1 MRNFPPVL
9 NKSKQYLPLL
19 LKILVFAGCV
29 VVLFFKFQD
38 TNYWQ
43 PILKELNSLPWFII
57 PLLLCVSLASWF
69 VESKKWQFLVS
80 DFYELRFRESVL
92 QNLTAQ
98 AASFITPLRSGE
110 FVAKALYFPKSL
122 RKQVTQRVFIGNF
135 CQMAAT
141 MVLGILG
148 LFIYRQQLV
157 EEAWKYGVLMVLMT
171 LIVLLAYSWIRKKV
185 GLLALG
191 GSFWMKT
198 IGFSLLRYLIFC
210 SNWLILLSVMN
221 YNHDFATILSCVGIL
236 YLVVSVIPLIQLLDL
251 PVRMLAVMTIF
262 PGEIEIVLL
271 ATTVIW
277 ITNTIFPTVLGCAL
291 LPFKSRVKLEAA

>member
-19 LKILVFAGCV
+19 LKILVFAGCI
-29 VVLFFKFQD
+29 VVLFIKLQD

-69 VESKKWQFLVS
+69 VESKKWQFLVR

-92 QNLTAQ
+92 QNLTSQ

-141 MVLGILG
+141 MVLGILS
-148 LFIYRQQLV
+148 LFVYRQQLV
-157 EEAWKYGVLMVLMT
+157 DEAWKYVGLVL
-171 LIVLLAYSWIRKKV
+171 LIGLTIFLAYSWMRKKV
-185 GLLALG
+185 GLNS
-191 GSFWMKT
+191 GSRDLWLT
-198 IGFSLLRYLIFC
+198 TLCFSLLRYLIFC

-221 YNHDFATILSCVGIL
+221 YNQDFATILSCVGIW
-236 YLVVSVIPLIQLLDL
+236 YLSVSVIPLIQLLDL

-271 ATTVIW
+271 ATTLIW
-277 ITNTIFPTVLGCAL
+277 MTNTVFPTVLGCAL
-291 LPFKSRVKLEAA
+291 LPFKSRVNLETA